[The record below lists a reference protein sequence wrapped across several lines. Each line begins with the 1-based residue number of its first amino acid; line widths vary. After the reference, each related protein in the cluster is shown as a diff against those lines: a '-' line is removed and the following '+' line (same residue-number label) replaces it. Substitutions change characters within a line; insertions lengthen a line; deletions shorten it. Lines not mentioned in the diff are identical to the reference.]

1 MDVSTAEHAL
11 LARPVVTIR
20 PPQSGPLVLAWALP
34 VDAHKPVVIA
44 RNVSE
49 LWLVNLVRMVKLPA
63 LGQLSLLAKMV
74 LKDNRPGPGAPRAST
89 RCA

>member
-1 MDVSTAEHAL
+1 MQTPAAEHEL
-11 LARPVVTIR
+11 HPVPVITIR
-20 PPQSGPLVLAWALP
+20 PAQSGPLVMAFALP
-34 VDAHKPVVIA
+34 VDADKPVVIA

-74 LKDNRPGPGAPRAST
+74 LKDNGPGPGAPRAST